1 MYFPKD
7 EMDTSTAVIKNYIT
21 TFTSLII
28 IMLIFLLLLQDIQTH
43 TIVVL
48 GRGTVGKTSL
58 IFRYINNQCP
68 KEHDP
73 TVEDAYSIEIDT
85 EICKGKEF
93 KILDTAGE
101 EDYQNMLDQWISL
114 ASGFILVFSIV
125 DRETFE
131 ALESKLKRIEKNDA
145 MKLPIVLVGNKCD
158 LKDQRTVSEQEAQ
171 EFAKKFGAVYYET
184 SALNDLNGNVKTVFQ
199 ECGAMILKKGSNKD
213 VAKSKCFG
221 CSIF

>member
-1 MYFPKD
+1 
-7 EMDTSTAVIKNYIT
+7 
-21 TFTSLII
+21 
-28 IMLIFLLLLQDIQTH
+28 
-43 TIVVL
+43 
-48 GRGTVGKTSL
+48 
-58 IFRYINNQCP
+58 
-68 KEHDP
+68 
-73 TVEDAYSIEIDT
+73 
-85 EICKGKEF
+85 
-93 KILDTAGE
+93 
-101 EDYQNMLDQWISL
+101 MLDQWISL

-171 EFAKKFGAVYYET
+171 EFAKKFGAEYYQT

-199 ECGAMILKKGSNKD
+199 ECGAMILKKGNNKD
-213 VAKSKCFG
+213 EAKSKCFG

>member
-7 EMDTSTAVIKNYIT
+7 EMDTSTVVIKNYIT

-28 IMLIFLLLLQDIQTH
+28 IMLLFLLLQETPNY

-73 TVEDAYSIEIDT
+73 TVEDAYSIQIETD
-85 EICKGKEF
+85 ICKGKEF

-101 EDYQNMLDQWISL
+101 EDYQNMLDQWISS
-114 ASGFILVFSIV
+114 ASGFILVFAIN
-125 DRETFE
+125 DLETFE
-131 ALESKLKRIEKNDA
+131 ALKSKVKRIEKNEADQ
-145 MKLPIVLVGNKCD
+145 LPIVLVGNKCD
-158 LKDQRTVSEQEAQ
+158 LKDQRKVSEQEAE
-171 EFAKKFGAVYYET
+171 EFAKTIGAKYFET
-184 SALNDLNGNVKTVFQ
+184 SSLDDANGNVKVVFQ
-199 ECGAMILKKGSNKD
+199 VCGEMILKKTDNKERKK
-213 VAKSKCFG
+213 AKCVG

>member
-28 IMLIFLLLLQDIQTH
+28 IMLLFLLLLQDIQTH

-85 EICKGKEF
+85 DICKGKEF

-101 EDYQNMLDQWISL
+101 EDYQNMLDQWIST
-114 ASGFILVFSIV
+114 ANGFILVFAIN
-125 DRETFE
+125 DLETFE
-131 ALESKLKRIEKNDA
+131 ALKSKVKRIEKNEADQ
-145 MKLPIVLVGNKCD
+145 LPIVLVGNKCD
-158 LKDQRTVSEQEAQ
+158 LKEQRKVTEQEAE
-171 EFAKKFGAVYYET
+171 EFAKTIGAKYFET
-184 SALNDLNGNVKTVFQ
+184 SALDDANGNVKVVFQ
-199 ECGAMILKKGSNKD
+199 ECGSMILKKTNNKEKKK
-213 VAKSKCFG
+213 AKCVG
-221 CSIF
+221 CCIL

>member
-1 MYFPKD
+1 
-7 EMDTSTAVIKNYIT
+7 
-21 TFTSLII
+21 
-28 IMLIFLLLLQDIQTH
+28 
-43 TIVVL
+43 
-48 GRGTVGKTSL
+48 
-58 IFRYINNQCP
+58 
-68 KEHDP
+68 
-73 TVEDAYSIEIDT
+73 
-85 EICKGKEF
+85 
-93 KILDTAGE
+93 
-101 EDYQNMLDQWISL
+101 MLDQWISL

-171 EFAKKFGAVYYET
+171 EFAKKYGAVYYET

-199 ECGAMILKKGSNKD
+199 ECGAMILKKGTNKD
-213 VAKSKCFG
+213 EAKSKCFG